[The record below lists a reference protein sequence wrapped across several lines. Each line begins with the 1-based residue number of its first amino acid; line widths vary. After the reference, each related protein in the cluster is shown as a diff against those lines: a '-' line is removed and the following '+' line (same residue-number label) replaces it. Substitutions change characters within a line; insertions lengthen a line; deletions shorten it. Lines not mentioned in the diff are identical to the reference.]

1 MPGRIVIDGVV
12 REFFFHRPFGWRFW
26 LRAALEKGRGGLPLV
41 VMFPEGYVSDRRG
54 GRRPEDPEHFLLRW
68 PLSEAWEL
76 DPNTV
81 FTPRP
86 AGDPLEDPPG
96 ALRYWDDQ
104 FFVLAVYP
112 VGWRGLPKT
121 DLNDVPLVGY
131 PQRRTGAWNPG
142 GFTPNEQ
149 PQRDVV
155 AVHRILEL
163 MEHDLVQQYQLG
175 PITTAFD
182 ADRKFLFGRG
192 DGGMM
197 ALRLAHEDPSGTWA
211 AIWVTGASMGGKAS
225 GLLGEEEVRNDPAAG
240 TPPNRFALSLFAHHG
255 GDDIDVPPTASED
268 DAPPDFARSVG
279 RTEELVEAG
288 VPAIDAPRYATRYLV
303 LEELLA
309 AYRRLND
316 LDRAPGLLEPARGVY
331 FWPPAP
337 QLNATRTRWGGPPVS
352 VTHYH
357 DPDMDHFNYYDHA
370 AYFTP
375 RDIWAFFKA
384 HPRTR
389 LPQPVVRQP

>member
-1 MPGRIVIDGVV
+1 VPGRIVIDGVV
-12 REFFFHRPFGWRFW
+12 REFFFHRPIGWRFW

-112 VGWRGLPKT
+112 AGWRGLPKS

-155 AVHRILEL
+155 AVRRILEL

-182 ADRKFLFGRG
+182 LDRKYLFGRG

-197 ALRLAHEDPSGTWA
+197 ALRLAHEDPNGTWA

-225 GLLGEEEVRNDPAAG
+225 GLDAEELVRNDPSSSYPVG
-240 TPPNRFALSLFAHHG
+240 SGISLFAHHG
-255 GDDIDVPPTASED
+255 RGDIDVPPF
-268 DAPPDFARSVG
+268 PDSLDLDRTGLSVG
-279 RTEELVEAG
+279 RRDELHEAG
-288 VPAIDAPRYATRYLV
+288 ILLETAARYATRYLPLDDL
-303 LEELLA
+303 LE
-309 AYRRLND
+309 AYRTVNRLD
-316 LDRAPGLLEPARGVY
+316 GSPRTSREPGVAGPRA
-331 FWPPAP
+331 
-337 QLNATRTRWGGPPVS
+337 ATRRQWGRPPLS
-352 VTHYH
+352 VVHYD
-357 DPDMDHFNYYDHA
+357 DPDMDHFDYYDLTTP
-370 AYFTP
+370 YFTP
-375 RDIWAFFKA
+375 RQIWEFFKK
-384 HPRTR
+384 HPRTG
-389 LPQPVVRQP
+389 VRQ